1 MMKCAEFERCV
12 DFLARMIE
20 KYGDGVNLPKTADK
34 KTCEILDY
42 NPDCEK
48 KHTDA
53 PKRGRLCA

>member
-20 KYGDGVNLPKTADK
+20 KYGDEVNLPKTTNK
-34 KTCEILDY
+34 NTRIILAY
-42 NPDCEK
+42 NPECEE

-53 PKRGRLCA
+53 PERGRLCA

>member
-20 KYGDGVNLPKTADK
+20 KYGDEVNLPKTADEN
-34 KTCEILDY
+34 TCEILDY
-42 NPDCEK
+42 KPNCEK

-53 PKRGRLCA
+53 PERGHLCA

>member
-20 KYGDGVNLPKTADK
+20 KYGDEVNLPKTADK
-34 KTCEILDY
+34 KICEILDY

-53 PKRGRLCA
+53 PERGRLCA